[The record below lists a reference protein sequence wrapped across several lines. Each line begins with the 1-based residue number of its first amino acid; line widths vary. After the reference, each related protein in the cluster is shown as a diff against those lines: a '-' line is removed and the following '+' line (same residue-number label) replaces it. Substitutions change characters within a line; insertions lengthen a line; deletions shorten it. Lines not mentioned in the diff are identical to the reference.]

1 MCFKWHRVVAGG
13 FALDRNQMH
22 KWWLGVRTRPAKSR
36 PLCVGETA
44 PSVIT
49 DMMAGDSWGAG
60 GDMKVDL
67 TEKVG
72 L

>member
-1 MCFKWHRVVAGG
+1 MAQSGSR
-13 FALDRNQMH
+13 
-22 KWWLGVRTRPAKSR
+22 WLCPRQKPDAQVMAWSQEEACQKPSIVCG
-36 PLCVGETA
+36 GETA

>member
-1 MCFKWHRVVAGG
+1 MVAGG
-13 FALDRNQMH
+13 FAPRQKPDAQVVACSQEEACQQPSILLFKRGG
-22 KWWLGVRTRPAKSR
+22 K
-36 PLCVGETA
+36 TA

-49 DMMAGDSWGAG
+49 GMMAGDSWGAG
-60 GDMKVDL
+60 GDMEVDL